1 MSRPTE
7 PNDRYRMWGGRFKD
21 LPDPRLSA
29 LLSAPPV
36 SRHLLRWDLL
46 ASIAHVLS
54 LAEASAI
61 PPPEATRLA
70 RALREM
76 LTEADAGSLIPSTEH
91 EDVHTFIE
99 ATLTSRIGASAGWLQ
114 TGRSRND
121 QVVTAFRLLLRD
133 RVRRL
138 AGSISSLQSTLL
150 DRAGEVWGVM
160 LPGYTH
166 LQRAQ
171 PVLLSHHWLAYFWM
185 LLRDID
191 RFRDA
196 YARIDVCPLGSGAIA
211 GTGFPVD
218 RARQARLLGF
228 ARPSENSIDATGNR
242 DFAFE
247 PIACVS
253 CFLVGISRWAEEL
266 VLWTSREFGFVDL
279 PDAISTGSSLMPQK
293 QNPDL
298 LELTRAQAGVGL
310 GQLVVLAAVLKGVPP
325 AYNLDLRE
333 DKTPTLAAFDAGD
346 LAAGAMNLVVER
358 LVVRRD
364 RMEAALRGGYLTAT
378 EAADYLVRRG
388 VPFREA
394 HHLAGRVVLEAEGAD
409 QELWEAPVETFKR
422 VSPLFDSD
430 VLEAVSIEGAL
441 AAKDVSGGTAPTRVA
456 QSLADARKALAAHR
470 RWIERA
476 DAAHR
481 AVEKRLLTAPRGV
494 SGT

>member
-1 MSRPTE
+1 MPGG
-7 PNDRYRMWGGRFKD
+7 RYRMWGGRFKD
-21 LPDPRLSA
+21 LPDPRLGA

-36 SRHLLRWDLL
+36 SRHLLRWDIL

-54 LAEASAI
+54 LAEAAAI
-61 PPPEATRLA
+61 PLTEATKLA
-70 RALREM
+70 CALRRM
-76 LTEADAGSLIPSTEH
+76 LAEADAGSLSPSTEH

-99 ATLTSRIGASAGWLQ
+99 ATLTSRIGSSAGWLQ

-121 QVVTAFRLLLRD
+121 QVVTAFRLLLKD

-138 AGSISSLQSTLL
+138 ARNISSLQSTLL
-150 DRAGEVWGVM
+150 DRADEVWGVT

-196 YARIDVCPLGSGAIA
+196 YGRIDVCPLGSGAIA

-218 RARQARLLGF
+218 RGRQSELLGF

-247 PIACVS
+247 PVACVS

-266 VLWTSREFGFVDL
+266 VLWATREFGFVEL
-279 PDAISTGSSLMPQK
+279 PDAITTGSSLMPQK
-293 QNPDL
+293 RNPDL

-310 GQLVVLAAVLKGVPP
+310 GQLVALATVLKGVPP

-364 RMEAALRGGYLTAT
+364 RMGAALQGGFLTAT
-378 EAADYLVRRG
+378 EVADYLVRRG
-388 VPFREA
+388 TPFREA
-394 HHLAGRVVLEAEGAD
+394 HHLAGRVVLEAEGANQD
-409 QELWEAPVETFKR
+409 LWEAPLEMFKQ
-422 VSPLFDSD
+422 VSPLFEAD

-441 AAKDVSGGTAPTRVA
+441 AAKDVSGGTAPMRVA
-456 QSLADARKALAAHR
+456 QSLAEAREALAARR
-470 RWIERA
+470 RWIEQVDA
-476 DAAHR
+476 DHQ
-481 AVEKRLLTAPRGV
+481 AVETRLLTSPGGV
-494 SGT
+494 SG